1 MQRYKKV
8 SWGENR
14 GHPSIMGARVA
25 SCVCQIFLVYRTR
38 RLLSLS
44 LKKKTP
50 TQSEPEPQSPER
62 FLLTF
67 PIAQGRNIHKLVAHM
82 CQVKVI
88 KRLAQTENYP

>member
-25 SCVCQIFLVYRTR
+25 SRVCQMFLVYRTR

-44 LKKKTP
+44 LKKKIQLNLNP
-50 TQSEPEPQSPER
+50 SPNPQSDSS
-62 FLLTF
+62 
-67 PIAQGRNIHKLVAHM
+67 
-82 CQVKVI
+82 
-88 KRLAQTENYP
+88 